1 MKGIHI
7 HTFDNG
13 LRLVYKHQ
21 SGTRIAH
28 CGFTVNAGSR
38 DERADEVGLAHLLEH
53 MLFKGTNRR
62 KSTQILHRLEEVGG
76 ELNAFTSKDKTCIYA
91 LIVDRH
97 FGRAVELL
105 TDITF
110 RSVFPE
116 KELVK
121 EKKVISDEID
131 MYLDTPEERIFDDFQ
146 ELFFPNHPLGTNIL
160 GSKESLSSFNTN
172 HLLAFRDRNYT
183 THNTVFSFVGSLSFN
198 KVLNVCR
205 KYLEALPQ
213 GHTPDERSA
222 FTEFQPFNKTFRL
235 PFLQTH
241 VLAGCKAYEMAHP
254 QRPALMLISNM
265 LGGPGLNSLL
275 NLSLRERHGFTYG
288 VETSYQTFA
297 DTGLFNIY
305 WSVDPQNLKRS
316 VSIVKRELEKLRNA
330 PITETQLK
338 RYKRQFTGQLIMAE
352 ESKSGMMMMLGRSLL
367 DLGKIDSLEEVLH
380 SIESVTPLDIQEIAK
395 EIFAPEGMSWLVYE
409 PKAEEG

>member
-1 MKGIHI
+1 MKGIQI
-7 HTFDNG
+7 HTFENG

-38 DERADEVGLAHLLEH
+38 DERSDEVGLAHLLEH
-53 MLFKGTNRR
+53 MLFKGTGRR

-91 LIVDRH
+91 LIVDRY
-97 FGRAVELL
+97 FARAVELL

-121 EKKVISDEID
+121 EKKVIADEID

-160 GSKESLSSFNTN
+160 GSKDSLASFGPA
-172 HLLAFRDRNYT
+172 HLLNFRDRNYT

-198 KVLNVCR
+198 KVLKICKN
-205 KYLEALPQ
+205 YLENIPE
-213 GHTPDERSA
+213 GSTPDERMP
-222 FTEFQPFNKTFRL
+222 FDQFQPFHKTVRL

-241 VLAGCKAYEMAHP
+241 VLAGCKAYEMSHP
-254 QRPALMLISNM
+254 NRPALMLMSNM

-305 WSVDPQNLKRS
+305 WSVDPVNLKRS
-316 VSIVKRELEKLRNA
+316 LLIVKRELEKLRQS
-330 PITETQLK
+330 PISESQLK
-338 RYKRQFTGQLIMAE
+338 RYKKQFSGQLIMAE

-367 DLGKIDSLEEVLH
+367 DLGKIDSLEEVLL
-380 SIESVTPLDIQEIAK
+380 SIDAVVPKDIQTIAQDL
-395 EIFAPEGMSWLVYE
+395 FAPEKLSWLIYE
-409 PKAEEG
+409 PQAESQ